1 MYKSHFYLPSVL
13 ELEIGDII
21 YDMLPDITPDTII
34 LISDYIGS
42 DINIYTMLDM
52 LINKLN
58 RYISLINH
66 YSGET
71 RKLDESIESLIGI
84 LKIFHYNIFNI
95 PKKLLKYI
103 KTIHMLYLNN
113 MTYFYYTN
121 HTFAKQYIDESYKN
135 KKEICLICGRNTC
148 SFAVEVMYNNDKQPL
163 IYTSDNF
170 YIDDMKWNNVNH
182 LKIYSITCISK
193 TIKDTTTTTTSST
206 ITSSIFIC
214 ESNIRKCSYCKK
226 KQKDIKFKRC
236 SGCVIVGGS
245 SYSHNKD
252 TFYCSIRCQKLH
264 WSKHKPICLLTK
276 IKNKKTTFTR
286 GTIINLINS
295 KTEKDIQDYTNE
307 FLLVFKQNN

>member
-113 MTYFYYTN
+113 MTYF
-121 HTFAKQYIDESYKN
+121 
-135 KKEICLICGRNTC
+135 
-148 SFAVEVMYNNDKQPL
+148 
-163 IYTSDNF
+163 
-170 YIDDMKWNNVNH
+170 
-182 LKIYSITCISK
+182 
-193 TIKDTTTTTTSST
+193 
-206 ITSSIFIC
+206 
-214 ESNIRKCSYCKK
+214 
-226 KQKDIKFKRC
+226 
-236 SGCVIVGGS
+236 
-245 SYSHNKD
+245 
-252 TFYCSIRCQKLH
+252 
-264 WSKHKPICLLTK
+264 
-276 IKNKKTTFTR
+276 
-286 GTIINLINS
+286 
-295 KTEKDIQDYTNE
+295 
-307 FLLVFKQNN
+307 